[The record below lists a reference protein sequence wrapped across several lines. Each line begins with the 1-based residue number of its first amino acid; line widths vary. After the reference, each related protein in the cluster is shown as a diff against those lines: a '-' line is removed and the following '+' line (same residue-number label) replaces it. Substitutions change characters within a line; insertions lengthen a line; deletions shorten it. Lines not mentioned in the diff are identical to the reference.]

1 MTAGHEATDA
11 RGATDATRPSS
22 PAHAAPVDLAAQW
35 GGRSRF
41 ADLHGPVHWVDFGGP
56 EGAAPVVLVHGLGG
70 SHLNWVGIAPA
81 LASGRRVMAV
91 DLAGFGLT
99 PAAGRSTSVHANADL
114 LGRFVDEV
122 VGEPVVLVGNSMGGM
137 ISLLLASRR
146 PEVVRGLALVDP
158 SLPTPRLRPDRQVL
172 VEFLIYATPV
182 LGERYMARTAK
193 RLTDRQRV
201 LRTVQVCF
209 AEPGR
214 ADPDVIDATVELAA
228 YRRTQP
234 GQEAAFLGAARSL
247 LRLLR
252 SGDRYA
258 ALIRGIEQ
266 PVLLVHGELDK
277 LVPVAAAR
285 LAGKENPHWDTDF
298 LPGVGHT
305 AQLEAPDR
313 LLARLEP
320 WLAALPVVT
329 PGTPAPRDG

>member
-1 MTAGHEATDA
+1 MTAGNEATDP
-11 RGATDATRPSS
+11 RGATDATRPSD
-22 PAHAAPVDLAAQW
+22 AAPVDLAAQW

-41 ADLHGPVHWVDFGGP
+41 ADLHGPVHWADFGGP
-56 EGAAPVVLVHGLGG
+56 AGAPPVVLVHGLGG
-70 SHLNWVGIAPA
+70 SHLNWVEIAPA

-99 PAAGRSTSVHANADL
+99 PAAGRSTSVHANTDL
-114 LGRFVDEV
+114 LGRFVGEV

-146 PEVVRGLALVDP
+146 PEVVRALVLVDP

-182 LGERYMARTAK
+182 VGERYMARTAK

-201 LRTVQVCF
+201 MRTVQVCF
-209 AEPGR
+209 ADPGR

-234 GQEAAFLGAARSL
+234 GHEAAFLGAARSL
-247 LRLLR
+247 LRVLR

-285 LAGKENPHWDTDF
+285 LAAAENPHWETAF
-298 LPGVGHT
+298 LPVVGHT
-305 AQLEAPDR
+305 AQLEAPDS

-320 WLAALPVVT
+320 WLEALPIVT
-329 PGTPAPRDG
+329 PDTLTPRDG